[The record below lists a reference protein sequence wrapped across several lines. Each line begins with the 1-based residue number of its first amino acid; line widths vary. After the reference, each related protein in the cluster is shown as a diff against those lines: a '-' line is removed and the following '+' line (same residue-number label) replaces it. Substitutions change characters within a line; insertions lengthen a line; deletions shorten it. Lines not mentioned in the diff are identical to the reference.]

1 MTNVAKQNSWKEMI
15 TFKQNQAESN
25 LDEILET
32 LDELKNPSSPTQIRD
47 HMKRKANEKATKEA
61 NEKYESGE
69 ITKTD
74 RDKYIK
80 KFGKTMSIRTI
91 QRWLARYTAHGYV
104 AYTYNGYYLLAKGK
118 REIQFRSF
126 AKGYGIMALNSL
138 LDLHF
143 PTLNTIEENLQ
154 KLIDIFGIYV
164 VYCLIEAARLI
175 TAEKNDREDHWKSS
189 YFGNETNFDRQG
201 KFSERKLVNSWIMHI
216 FNPINI
222 LNLFLVSISNSSGDD
237 KKDMDENE
245 AVLKYSRYLDRNQ
258 MNTFKQNT
266 FRQTSKETDLDV
278 GDIDFPPTT
287 LDLFYKRISSNHG
300 NQDEPIS
307 AEYWKQ
313 KPDLHPHLIHSYYDQ
328 SILYD
333 LNEETITKLKEF
345 LKNRYPTFYNRLEI
359 VNEFFYSSE
368 PSRQ

>member
-1 MTNVAKQNSWKEMI
+1 MTNVVKQNSWKEMI

-32 LDELKNPSSPTQIRD
+32 LDELKIPSSPAQIRD
-47 HMKRKANEKATKEA
+47 HMERKAIQKATKEA
-61 NEKYESGE
+61 YEKYESGE
-69 ITKTD
+69 ITGTD
-74 RDKYIK
+74 RDRYIK
-80 KFGKTMSIRTI
+80 KFGKTMALRTI
-91 QRWLARYTAHGYV
+91 QRWLSEYVKFGYV
-104 AYTYNGYYLLAKGK
+104 GYINNGYYLIAKGK
-118 REIQFRSF
+118 REIQFRNF

-138 LDLHF
+138 IEHHF
-143 PTLNTIEENLQ
+143 PTLNTVEENLQ

-164 VYCLIEAARLI
+164 VYCLIEATRLI

-189 YFGNETNFDRQG
+189 YFSNETNFDRQG

-222 LNLFLVSISNSSGDD
+222 LNLFLASISNSSGDD

-245 AVLKYSRYLDRNQ
+245 AILKYDRYLERNQ
-258 MNTFKQNT
+258 INTFRQNI
-266 FRQTSKETDLDV
+266 FRQTSKETDLGV

-287 LDLFYKRISSNHG
+287 LDLFYKRMSSNHG

-313 KPDLHPHLIHSYYDQ
+313 KPDLYPHLIHSYYDE

-333 LNEETITKLKEF
+333 LDEETITKLKEF
-345 LKNRYPTFYNRLEI
+345 LKNRHPILYNRLEI
-359 VNEFFYSSE
+359 VDKFFYSNE
-368 PSRQ
+368 PPRQ